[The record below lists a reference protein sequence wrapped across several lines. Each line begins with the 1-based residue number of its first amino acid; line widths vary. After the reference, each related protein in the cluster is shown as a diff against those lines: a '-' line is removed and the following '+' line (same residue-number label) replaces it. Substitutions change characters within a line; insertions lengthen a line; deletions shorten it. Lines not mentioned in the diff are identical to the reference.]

1 MRRESALG
9 WDTASPYYARPAL
22 TRPAIVLTI
31 QGMYR
36 LEYTEGMSQDLQEL
50 RATERKRIL
59 DTIDVQLTYNPAQE
73 TRNKKVVVGL
83 KPPWEHEEPVR
94 ELRVGKYR
102 VFYDVDEEGQR
113 VIVRALREKPP
124 HRTTEEIL

>member
-1 MRRESALG
+1 
-9 WDTASPYYARPAL
+9 
-22 TRPAIVLTI
+22 
-31 QGMYR
+31 MYR